1 MVPLECC
8 LAIESRDDDFTVRS
22 SLYFSHGRCFGNL
35 FSLTL
40 STMADVLISPWPA
53 ILCAGNWHSS
63 LIELLHLLPS
73 LPTTAASGPRTLGAT
88 LEGGSSPSAEQVAQR
103 GAASPPAASR
113 LLHSFQRVFTPSS
126 LLPSLPFSGG
136 GGEFSLFLD
145 VFGYFSRN
153 LRDRERKT
161 NT

>member
-8 LAIESRDDDFTVRS
+8 LAIESREDDFTVRS
-22 SLYFSHGRCFGNL
+22 SLYFSHGHCFGNL

-40 STMADVLISPWPA
+40 FTMADVLISPRPA

-63 LIELLHLLPS
+63 LTELLHLLP
-73 LPTTAASGPRTLGAT
+73 LLLQAPGRLGP
-88 LEGGSSPSAEQVAQR
+88 PWIAQR
-103 GAASPPAASR
+103 GAASPPAASH

-145 VFGYFSRN
+145 LFGYFSGN